1 MRRRGVKDRPRGY
14 EIFGKK
20 PKSRG
25 RITAVLHITTEISDS
40 KPSQGTTAKR
50 KYSLKHHLL
59 EKMKTWI
66 NSLLE
71 GERDEFLGRDRHA
84 RLDQG
89 HDNYR
94 NGYRPRRINFFGLGE
109 IELKVPRDRQGEFT
123 SQWLPER
130 KGQDPELEAFL
141 AEAFL
146 AGLSTRDLA
155 RISEKHLGHKYD
167 SKQISRI
174 VARATTELEAWRRR
188 SLQGQPYKFLYVDGA
203 NFLVRINGHVSRQ
216 SFCAVLGVSEENER
230 FEVLALEMGDRERA
244 DLWASLF
251 EDLAER
257 GLNLETVELG
267 IMDGLPGLEAIFQ
280 RFFPRA
286 QTQRCQ
292 KHAKANACR
301 RVRKQER
308 ERVSQDLNAIFYA
321 PTQSAARAAFFTL
334 KQQWGRLFPSAV
346 QIIEKD
352 LDSLLT
358 FFQFDPTYWTVLR
371 TTNPIERLNKEFKR
385 RTNAME
391 VTGGEISTY
400 RCLAYVAQTMEYRWS
415 FHPLSQWSTVYT
427 LNAA

>member
-1 MRRRGVKDRPRGY
+1 LGKSKSLRRIAAVLN
-14 EIFGKK
+14 
-20 PKSRG
+20 
-25 RITAVLHITTEISDS
+25 ITAEVEGTEKGSGE
-40 KPSQGTTAKR
+40 KAK
-50 KYSLKHHLL
+50 KKHSLKQYLL
-59 EKMKTWI
+59 EKMKNWI

-71 GERDEFLGRDRHA
+71 GERDEFLGRGRHQP
-84 RLDQG
+84 LDPE

-94 NGYRPRRINFFGLGE
+94 NGYRGRKINFFGLGE
-109 IELKVPRDRQGEFT
+109 IELRVPRDRQGEFE
-123 SQWLPER
+123 SKWLPER
-130 KGQDPELEAFL
+130 KGQDAELEAFL

-174 VARATTELEAWRRR
+174 VLRATKDLEVWRQR
-188 SLQGQPYKFLYVDGA
+188 SLQGERYKFLYLDGA
-203 NFLVRINGHVSRQ
+203 NFRVRINGHVSVQ

-230 FEVLALEMGDRERA
+230 FEVLALEMGDRERT
-244 DLWASLF
+244 DLWESIFRSL
-251 EDLAER
+251 AGR
-257 GLNLETVELG
+257 GLDLEAVELG
-267 IMDGLPGLEAIFQ
+267 ILDGLPGLEAMFK
-280 RFFPRA
+280 RFFSRA

-301 RVRKQER
+301 RVRKKER
-308 ERVSQDLNAIFYA
+308 EMFSRDLNGIFYA
-321 PTQSAARAAFFTL
+321 PNESAARTAFFAL
-334 KQQWGRLFPSAV
+334 QDRWARLFPSAV

-352 LDSLLT
+352 LDSLLS

-400 RCLAYVAQTMEYRWS
+400 RCLVYVSQTMEYRWS
-415 FHPLSQWSTVYT
+415 FHPLSQWSTVCT
-427 LNAA
+427 QNAA

>member
-1 MRRRGVKDRPRGY
+1 M
-14 EIFGKK
+14 
-20 PKSRG
+20 
-25 RITAVLHITTEISDS
+25 LHITTEISDS

-50 KYSLKHHLL
+50 KYSLKQHLL

-251 EDLAER
+251 GDLAAAVVPE
-257 GLNLETVELG
+257 
-267 IMDGLPGLEAIFQ
+267 
-280 RFFPRA
+280 
-286 QTQRCQ
+286 
-292 KHAKANACR
+292 
-301 RVRKQER
+301 
-308 ERVSQDLNAIFYA
+308 
-321 PTQSAARAAFFTL
+321 PTL
-334 KQQWGRLFPSAV
+334 
-346 QIIEKD
+346 
-352 LDSLLT
+352 
-358 FFQFDPTYWTVLR
+358 
-371 TTNPIERLNKEFKR
+371 
-385 RTNAME
+385 
-391 VTGGEISTY
+391 
-400 RCLAYVAQTMEYRWS
+400 
-415 FHPLSQWSTVYT
+415 
-427 LNAA
+427 

>member
-1 MRRRGVKDRPRGY
+1 MELARSS
-14 EIFGKK
+14 EKK
-20 PKSRG
+20 K
-25 RITAVLHITTEISDS
+25 
-40 KPSQGTTAKR
+40 Q
-50 KYSLKHHLL
+50 SLKQHLL

-66 NSLLE
+66 NGLLE
-71 GERDEFLGRDRHA
+71 GERDEFLGRDRHVP
-84 RLDQG
+84 LDEG

-94 NGYRPRRINFFGLGE
+94 NGYRPRRINFFGLGK
-109 IELKVPRDRQGEFT
+109 IELKVPRDRKGELE

-146 AGLSTRDLA
+146 A
-155 RISEKHLGHKYD
+155 
-167 SKQISRI
+167 
-174 VARATTELEAWRRR
+174 
-188 SLQGQPYKFLYVDGA
+188 
-203 NFLVRINGHVSRQ
+203 
-216 SFCAVLGVSEENER
+216 
-230 FEVLALEMGDRERA
+230 
-244 DLWASLF
+244 
-251 EDLAER
+251 
-257 GLNLETVELG
+257 
-267 IMDGLPGLEAIFQ
+267 GLEAIFQ

-308 ERVSQDLNAIFYA
+308 ELFSKDLNAIFYA
-321 PTQSAARAAFFTL
+321 PTQSAARAAFFAL

-352 LDSLLT
+352 FDSLLT

-385 RTNAME
+385 RTRAME

>member
-1 MRRRGVKDRPRGY
+1 
-14 EIFGKK
+14 
-20 PKSRG
+20 
-25 RITAVLHITTEISDS
+25 VLHITTDALGQRELD
-40 KPSQGTTAKR
+40 KKVGKKKQ
-50 KYSLKHHLL
+50 SLKQHLV

-71 GERDEFLGRDRHA
+71 GERDEFLGRDRYE
-84 RLDQG
+84 RLDTKQ
-89 HDNYR
+89 DNYR
-94 NGYRPRRINFFGLGE
+94 NGYRPRGINFLGLGE
-109 IELKVPRDRQGEFT
+109 LELSVPRDRKGDFQ
-123 SQWLPER
+123 SQWLPDR
-130 KGQDPELEAFL
+130 KGQDAELEAFL

-174 VARATTELEAWRRR
+174 VARATTELEAWRQRC
-188 SLQGQPYKFLYVDGA
+188 LQGQRYKFLYVDGA
-203 NFLVRINGHVSRQ
+203 NFRVRINGQVSLQ

-244 DLWASLF
+244 DLWESVF
-251 EDLAER
+251 HNLAER
-257 GLNLETVELG
+257 GLNRDAVELG
-267 IMDGLPGLEAIFQ
+267 IMDGLPGLTAMFE

-301 RVRKQER
+301 RVRKAER
-308 ERVSQDLNAIFYA
+308 EVFSKHLNEVFYA
-321 PTQSAARAAFFTL
+321 PTQSVARTAFFAL
-334 KQQWGRLFPSAV
+334 KSTWGRSFPSAV

-385 RTNAME
+385 RTRAME

-415 FHPLSQWSTVYT
+415 FHPLSQWATVYT

>member
-1 MRRRGVKDRPRGY
+1 
-14 EIFGKK
+14 
-20 PKSRG
+20 
-25 RITAVLHITTEISDS
+25 
-40 KPSQGTTAKR
+40 
-50 KYSLKHHLL
+50 
-59 EKMKTWI
+59 MKTWI

-251 EDLAER
+251 GDLAER
-257 GLNLETVELG
+257 GLNWKRSSWASW
-267 IMDGLPGLEAIFQ
+267 MDCPDWKPSFSASFPDRRRSVARSMPRPTPVGGFANKSANC
-280 RFFPRA
+280 FPRIS
-286 QTQRCQ
+286 TQSFMLPP
-292 KHAKANACR
+292 
-301 RVRKQER
+301 RVRR
-308 ERVSQDLNAIFYA
+308 
-321 PTQSAARAAFFTL
+321 
-334 KQQWGRLFPSAV
+334 GRLS
-346 QIIEKD
+346 
-352 LDSLLT
+352 SL
-358 FFQFDPTYWTVLR
+358 
-371 TTNPIERLNKEFKR
+371 
-385 RTNAME
+385 
-391 VTGGEISTY
+391 
-400 RCLAYVAQTMEYRWS
+400 
-415 FHPLSQWSTVYT
+415 
-427 LNAA
+427 

>member
-1 MRRRGVKDRPRGY
+1 M
-14 EIFGKK
+14 
-20 PKSRG
+20 
-25 RITAVLHITTEISDS
+25 LHITTETSDS
-40 KPSQGTTAKR
+40 NHAEEAAAKQ
-50 KYSLKHHLL
+50 KLSLKEHLL

-71 GERDEFLGRDRHA
+71 GERDEFLGRGRHVP
-84 RLDQG
+84 LDEG

-94 NGYRPRRINFFGLGE
+94 NGYRPRGINFFGLGE
-109 IELKVPRDRQGEFT
+109 IALQVPRDRKGEFE
-123 SQWLPER
+123 SRWLPER
-130 KGQDPELEAFL
+130 RGQDAELEAFL

-188 SLQGQPYKFLYVDGA
+188 SLQGQRYKFLYVDGA
-203 NFLVRINGHVSRQ
+203 NFRVRLNGHVSRQ

-244 DLWASLF
+244 DLWESILR
-251 EDLAER
+251 DLLER
-257 GLNLETVELG
+257 GLNREAVELG

-280 RFFPRA
+280 RFFPQA

-308 ERVSQDLNAIFYA
+308 ELFSKHLNEIFYA
-321 PTQSAARAAFFTL
+321 PTQSAARAAFFAL
-334 KQQWGRLFPSAV
+334 KQAWGRSFPSAV
-346 QIIEKD
+346 QIIEKA

>member
-1 MRRRGVKDRPRGY
+1 M
-14 EIFGKK
+14 
-20 PKSRG
+20 
-25 RITAVLHITTEISDS
+25 LHITTDVPERIELIG
-40 KPSQGTTAKR
+40 KVEK
-50 KYSLKHHLL
+50 KKHSLKQHLL
-59 EKMKTWI
+59 ERMKTWI

-71 GERDEFLGRDRHA
+71 GERDEFLGRGRHVG
-84 RLDQG
+84 LDEA
-89 HDNYR
+89 HDDYR
-94 NGYRPRRINFFGLGE
+94 NGYRPRRINFFGLGDL
-109 IELKVPRDRQGEFT
+109 ELKVPRDRKGEFQ

-155 RISEKHLGHKYD
+155 RISEKHLGHRYD

-174 VARATTELEAWRRR
+174 VGRATTELEAWRRR
-188 SLQGQPYKFLYVDGA
+188 SLQGQRYKFLYVDGA
-203 NFLVRINGHVSRQ
+203 NFLVRIDGHVNRQ

-251 EDLAER
+251 TDLAER
-257 GLNLETVELG
+257 GLNLEAVELG

-308 ERVSQDLNAIFYA
+308 ERFSKDLNAIFNA
-321 PTQSAARAAFFTL
+321 PTQSAARTAFFTL

-385 RTNAME
+385 RTRAME

>member
-1 MRRRGVKDRPRGY
+1 
-14 EIFGKK
+14 
-20 PKSRG
+20 
-25 RITAVLHITTEISDS
+25 VLHITTEASDL
-40 KPSQGTTAKR
+40 KHTEEAAAKQKR
-50 KYSLKHHLL
+50 SLKQHLL

-71 GERDEFLGRDRHA
+71 GERDEFLGRGRHVP
-84 RLDQG
+84 LDES

-94 NGYRPRRINFFGLGE
+94 NGYRPRGINFFGLGE
-109 IELKVPRDRQGEFT
+109 IALQVPRDRKGEFE

-130 KGQDPELEAFL
+130 KGQDAELEAFL

-174 VARATTELEAWRRR
+174 VGRATTELETWRRR
-188 SLQGQPYKFLYVDGA
+188 SLQGQCYKFLYVDGA
-203 NFLVRINGHVSRQ
+203 NFRVRINGHVSVQ
-216 SFCAVLGVSEENER
+216 SFCAVLGVSEENEC

-244 DLWASLF
+244 DLWESVLR
-251 EDLAER
+251 DLVDR
-257 GLNLETVELG
+257 GLNREAVELG

-308 ERVSQDLNAIFYA
+308 ELFSKHLNGIFYA
-321 PTQSAARAAFFTL
+321 PTESSARTAFFAL
-334 KQQWGRLFPSAV
+334 KQAWGRSFPSAV

-358 FFQFDPTYWTVLR
+358 FLQFDPTYWTVLR

-391 VTGGEISTY
+391 VTGGEVSTY